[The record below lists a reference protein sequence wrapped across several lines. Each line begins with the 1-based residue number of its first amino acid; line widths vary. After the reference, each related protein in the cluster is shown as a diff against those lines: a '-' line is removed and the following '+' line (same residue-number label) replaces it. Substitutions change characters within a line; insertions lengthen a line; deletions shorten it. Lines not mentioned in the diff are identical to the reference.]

1 MSPPQYREAE
11 IAVYSDVLGGL
22 LEDQG
27 IKAPVAV
34 ATTADMTN
42 SMTGLQT
49 IDGYALQINDRVLVW
64 KNATQTTNGI
74 MVAQTGA
81 WSPAIDFSNGS
92 AVAAGTL
99 IFVFN
104 GATYGGATFACQVG
118 NPTFGSTPITFK
130 LVSLQVG

>member
-1 MSPPQYREAE
+1 M
-11 IAVYSDVLGGL
+11 LGGL

-27 IKAPVAV
+27 MKSPCAV

-49 IDGYALQINDRVLVW
+49 VDGYALQINDRILVW
-64 KNATQTTNGI
+64 RNSDATTNG
-74 MVAQTGA
+74 VYEANTGA
-81 WSPAIDFSNGS
+81 WSRAIDFSNGG
-92 AVAAGTL
+92 AVAAGTMVY
-99 IFVFN
+99 VFN
-104 GATYGGATFACQVG
+104 GATYGGATFACQVS

>member
-1 MSPPQYREAE
+1 M
-11 IAVYSDVLGGL
+11 LGGL

-49 IDGYALQINDRVLVW
+49 IDGYALQINDRILVW
-64 KNATQTTNGI
+64 KNANQTTQRDLGRQHGRLEI
-74 MVAQTGA
+74 
-81 WSPAIDFSNGS
+81 AIDFSNGG
-92 AVAAGTL
+92 AVAAGTQV
-99 IFVFN
+99 FVFN
-104 GATYGGATFACQVG
+104 GATYGGATFACQVS
-118 NPTFGSTPITFK
+118 NPTFGSTNIVFK

>member
-1 MSPPQYREAE
+1 M
-11 IAVYSDVLGGL
+11 AVYEDVLGGL

-27 IKAPVAV
+27 TKAPAAV

-64 KNATQTTNGI
+64 KNANETTNG
-74 MVAQTGA
+74 VYEAQTGA
-81 WSPAIDFSNGS
+81 WGRTVDFSNGG
-92 AVAAGTL
+92 AVAAGTMV
-99 IFVFN
+99 FVFH
-104 GATYGGATFACQVG
+104 GTQFGGATFACQVG

-130 LVSLQVG
+130 LVSWRRACAAGE